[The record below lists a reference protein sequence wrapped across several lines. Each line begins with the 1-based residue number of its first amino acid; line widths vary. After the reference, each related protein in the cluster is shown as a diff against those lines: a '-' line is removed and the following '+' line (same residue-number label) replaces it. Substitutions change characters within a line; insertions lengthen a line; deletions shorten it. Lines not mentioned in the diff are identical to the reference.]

1 MQKKCAHCGEIM
13 EIDID
18 NICDIAQFKANYYHS
33 ACLLEL
39 AAKRKKN
46 KRHAEYWD
54 TMESDIAKYEK
65 AAKDTILFVT
75 GRDKLNEH
83 ILTHYDVVTPPKRL
97 WEALSDLDEGKYRQK
112 KCRPVSSMQI
122 YETWAWGQH
131 KLDETARYNKANNKG
146 PKDDEARIL
155 YDFAIV
161 VGKVPVY
168 LKFREKQ
175 RVEDAERALKAKE
188 AIKIDYNNI
197 SIKTNEKSD
206 GLDDISDLLDDL
218 F

>member
-83 ILTHYDVVTPPKRL
+83 ILAHYDVVTPPKRL

-175 RVEDAERALKAKE
+175 RANANELAKAAAIAYEVDVAKVAKTKKE
-188 AIKIDYNNI
+188 K
-197 SIKTNEKSD
+197 KE
-206 GLDDISDLLDDL
+206 DISDIFDDL
-218 F
+218 YVE